1 MGLMQ
6 YFFLRGY
13 IKMAKKEIDV
23 NYGIYETMDL
33 KRSFQSIYR
42 YEMGLKNFY
51 SCGNSNN
58 F

>member
-1 MGLMQ
+1 ME